1 MNFPQSTEFNKRIPK
16 QKFYENLQVS
26 PAIKR
31 IFVEDIKSVY
41 WKNKIAP
48 ETTNLAKGSN
58 VDEIEV
64 FEIKLASND
73 LNMSVLKQIDAAIPY
88 HIIFL
93 LEFEGKFKVVTAYKE
108 KSNAKTKTAFKIG
121 EYFSTQWLD
130 EIDVPLKIDGLNM
143 DSVYE
148 NFVRQIAGDTL
159 ENENDE
165 SLKVSVERAEKRKQ
179 LEKQIAALENK
190 IRKEKQFNKQVEL
203 NTQLKKLKKELEE
216 I

>member
-190 IRKEKQFNKQVEL
+190 IRKEKQPRKKYEL
-203 NTQLKKLKKELEE
+203 FQEMTKIKNELEK